1 MFIFFEEKQVEALSS
16 AKPISLSRRS
26 VFHYLL
32 LLASICLSAC
42 SQPQITP
49 PSIEPVLKNY
59 LSVLRSGEIEQMEQ
73 TYFMPLH
80 WRHKEKMV
88 KKFQHEHE
96 LIKLN
101 KLTLRSLSVK
111 QKGRWALSVI
121 ERNQEGETRIHQLWF
136 FYYDGRW
143 QVVSP
148 VIFKTGPVRAM
159 MDLYREQNDLR
170 LWYDNERLNYNRSH

>member
-1 MFIFFEEKQVEALSS
+1 
-16 AKPISLSRRS
+16 
-26 VFHYLL
+26 
-32 LLASICLSAC
+32 
-42 SQPQITP
+42 
-49 PSIEPVLKNY
+49 
-59 LSVLRSGEIEQMEQ
+59 MEQ

-80 WRHKEKMV
+80 WRHKEKMI
-88 KKFQHEHE
+88 KHFQHEHE
-96 LIKLN
+96 LIKQN

-121 ERNQEGETRIHQLWF
+121 ESNQEGETQINQLWF
-136 FYYDGRW
+136 FYYDSRW

-170 LWYDNERLNYNRSH
+170 LWYGNERLNYNRSQ

>member
-1 MFIFFEEKQVEALSS
+1 
-16 AKPISLSRRS
+16 
-26 VFHYLL
+26 
-32 LLASICLSAC
+32 
-42 SQPQITP
+42 
-49 PSIEPVLKNY
+49 
-59 LSVLRSGEIEQMEQ
+59 MEQ

-80 WRHKEKMV
+80 WRHKEKMI
-88 KKFQHEHE
+88 KHFQQEHE
-96 LIKLN
+96 LIKQN

-121 ERNQEGETRIHQLWF
+121 ESNQEGETLINQLWF

-170 LWYDNERLNYNRSH
+170 LWYDNERLNYNRSQ